1 MTKIL
6 LPVDGSDF
14 GVQAVAKWLPSVQ
27 ASAPKLHL
35 LSVQLPVD
43 GHSSSFVT
51 ADELNAYHLEQGL
64 ATLQP
69 VRQLLDAAGVAYQHH
84 VVVGH
89 PADVICRFATEQ
101 GFDEIVMGSHGRT
114 GLMKL
119 LMGSVASEVSQRAP
133 VKVTLIAA

>member
-1 MTKIL
+1 ML
-6 LPVDGSDF
+6 F
-14 GVQAVAKWLPSVQ
+14 R
-27 ASAPKLHL
+27 
-35 LSVQLPVD
+35 
-43 GHSSSFVT
+43 SSSFVT

-69 VRQLLDAAGVAYQHH
+69 VRQVLDAAGVAYQHH

>member
-14 GVQAVAKWLPSVQ
+14 GAQALTQWLQRVRP
-27 ASAPKLHL
+27 ATLELHL

-43 GHSSSFVT
+43 GHARSFVS
-51 ADELNAYHLEQGL
+51 ADELNSYHREEGL
-64 ATLQP
+64 ASMAA
-69 VRQLLDAAGVAYQHH
+69 VRQVLDAAGVTYQQH

-89 PADVICRFATEQ
+89 PADVICRFASDN

-119 LMGSVASEVSQRAP
+119 LMGSVAAEVSERAS
-133 VKVTLIAA
+133 VKVMLIAA

>member
-14 GVQAVAKWLPSVQ
+14 GAQAVAKWLPGVQ
-27 ASAPKLHL
+27 ASAPELHL

-43 GHSSSFVT
+43 GHASSFVN
-51 ADELNAYHLEQGL
+51 AEELNAYHREEGL
-64 ATLQP
+64 AGMAA
-69 VRQLLDAAGVAYQHH
+69 VRQVLDAAGVAYQQH

-89 PADVICRFATEQ
+89 PADVICRFATEN
-101 GFDEIVMGSHGRT
+101 GIDEIVMGSHGRT

-119 LMGSVASEVSQRAP
+119 LMGSEACGVSERAP
-133 VKVTLIAA
+133 VKVTLVVA

>member
-14 GVQAVAKWLPSVQ
+14 GAQAVAKWLPGVQ
-27 ASAPKLHL
+27 ASAPELHL

-43 GHSSSFVT
+43 GHASSFVN
-51 ADELNAYHLEQGL
+51 ADELNAYHLEEGL

-69 VRQLLDAAGVAYQHH
+69 VRQVLDAAGVAYQQH

-89 PADVICRFATEQ
+89 PADVICRFATEN
-101 GFDEIVMGSHGRT
+101 GIDEIVMGSHGRT

-119 LMGSVASEVSQRAP
+119 LMGSVASEVSERAP